1 MHMPA
6 LVNRVKY
13 LQNLYST
20 SLLRS
25 LFAVDVMSHANL
37 ALKTTV
43 LTHVPLD
50 ELRIRVIECISP
62 WDWYVFVGRLREAQ
76 LDGKYVDLL
85 TRGAMIGIEVHR
97 SQSLRCSSLGHET
110 CGSQRSCRGLPSL
123 VGCRRHPGY
132 RP

>member
-37 ALKTTV
+37 ALETTV

-62 WDWYVFVGRLREAQ
+62 WDFYVFVGRLREA
-76 LDGKYVDLL
+76 
-85 TRGAMIGIEVHR
+85 
-97 SQSLRCSSLGHET
+97 
-110 CGSQRSCRGLPSL
+110 
-123 VGCRRHPGY
+123 
-132 RP
+132 